1 MPGREIGYCTHV
13 ESAVILKCQLS
24 RYENDLHDLAECFP
38 EYAANVTAPSQLAV
52 GDICL
57 AKYLSD
63 GNWYRAQILKVTRES
78 YYVEFID
85 YANTDFV
92 QKSNVRD
99 LISPQVELPR
109 TCIDVQLQDVHV
121 TDIDICKAKTWL
133 ETKLIEQ
140 VAILDISS
148 RNGDIVEAYVFLEN
162 EETSINDQL
171 YSNFALEEHAAA
183 DEEVEFE
190 KEISEKQEPNMGN
203 ELTES
208 KESLKSLVSEIAL
221 QQTSFQQF
229 KSATLSSRESVLC
242 THVESCITIH
252 CQLSE
257 RYKADLQDI
266 SLILLRDPPNIGLT
280 FDHIQIGKA
289 LLAKSLEDET
299 WYRGCVNSIDQSGIT
314 VSYVDFGNKETLPP
328 QNLAEI
334 TDEKLLEVPATCIQ
348 CLLQDVYETD
358 IEVEK
363 TKSWLETNIME
374 KNLIIQI
381 LESTEELNEKLVYAY
396 YADKQSEVPINDQI
410 YELFP
415 GEEVEIEEKQG
426 NGKVMENQEDIFP
439 SEISET
445 SPREG
450 NKEFC
455 YPQLSKGSVEG
466 AECTL
471 VEKSNTI
478 KCQLT
483 KCKDQLEKL
492 MNSIAN
498 LNESLFS
505 LAIPKEKMAC
515 IAPYHQDLC
524 LYRAKILS
532 VSEATS
538 KVEFVDFGNIDDV
551 INEDFRAIPEE
562 LLKPNVFCVKCVL
575 FGVNVLPE
583 YENAAV
589 ECLNRLVVEDAPE
602 ISLVVHDFENNI
614 ATVTLKKNSVNIN
627 EFLQRH
633 YGLSKSF
640 HDTEINLGD
649 EIQILIPKTQSL
661 ASFGCQLA
669 NRVNDIKALTQEL
682 VVAFGDGL
690 PLLEHFAIGTP
701 CCAIGDDNLYYRS
714 VIENV
719 NNDLV
724 TIRFVDFGIIKGL
737 KKDRL
742 YKLPKK
748 FLLLPTQGFIGK
760 LYDVQ
765 PLEDNNAWTEEAI
778 NYFNTICR
786 DIVLNATI
794 VDMKENVFLLTL
806 VMDNG
811 DILSEHLT
819 QRNLA
824 KCKERRLSN
833 SLEEQKPLVNG
844 YG

>member
-1 MPGREIGYCTHV
+1 M
-13 ESAVILKCQLS
+13 
-24 RYENDLHDLAECFP
+24 
-38 EYAANVTAPSQLAV
+38 APSQLAV

-57 AKYLSD
+57 AKYSSD
-63 GNWYRAQILKVTRES
+63 GDWYRAQILKVTCEG

-85 YANTDFV
+85 YANTDLV
-92 QKSNVRD
+92 QKSDVRD
-99 LISPQVELPR
+99 LISPQAVLPR

-121 TDIDICKAKTWL
+121 TDINISKAKIWL

-140 VAILDISS
+140 VAILDICS
-148 RNGDIVEAYVFLEN
+148 RNGNIVEAYVFLEN

-171 YSNFALEEHAAA
+171 YRNFALEEHAAA

-190 KEISEKQEPNMGN
+190 KEISEKQERNMGN
-203 ELTES
+203 ELTDC
-208 KESLKSLVSEIAL
+208 KDSLKSLVSEIAS
-221 QQTSFQQF
+221 QQISFQEF
-229 KSATLSSRESVLC
+229 KPATLSSRESVLC

-299 WYRGCVNSIDQSGIT
+299 WYRGCVTNIDESGIT
-314 VSYVDFGNKETLPP
+314 VSYVDFGNTETLPP

-334 TDEKLLEVPATCIQ
+334 AHEKLLEVPATCIQ
-348 CLLQDVYETD
+348 CILEDVFETD
-358 IEVEK
+358 IEVQK
-363 TKSWLETNIME
+363 TKSWLEANIME
-374 KNLIIQI
+374 KNLLIQI
-381 LESTEELNEKLVYAY
+381 SESIGEMNEKLVYAY
-396 YADKQSEVPINDQI
+396 YADKQSETSINDQI

-415 GEEVEIEEKQG
+415 GEEVEIEENQE
-426 NGKVMENQEDIFP
+426 NGKIMENQEDTVT

-450 NKEFC
+450 GKEFF
-455 YPQLSKGSVEG
+455 YPQLSSGSVE
-466 AECTL
+466 AAVCTV
-471 VEKSNTI
+471 VEKSNTLR
-478 KCQLT
+478 CQLT

-492 MNSIAN
+492 MDSIASM
-498 LNESLFS
+498 NESLKS
-505 LAIPKEKMAC
+505 LAIPKENMAC

-538 KVEFVDFGNIDDV
+538 KVEFVDHGNIDDV

-575 FGVNVLPE
+575 GGVNILPE
-583 YENAAV
+583 YEDDAV
-589 ECLNRLVVEDAPE
+589 EYLNRTVVEDAPE
-602 ISLVVHDFENNI
+602 ISLVVHDFKNNI
-614 ATVTLKKNSVNIN
+614 ATVTLKQDSVNVN
-627 EFLQRH
+627 EYVQGQ
-633 YGLSKSF
+633 YGLSESF
-640 HDTEINLGD
+640 QETEINLGD
-649 EIQILIPKTQSL
+649 KIQILIPKTQSL

-669 NRVNDIKALTQEL
+669 NRVNDIKTLTQEL
-682 VVAFGDGL
+682 MVAFENGL
-690 PLLEHFAIGTP
+690 PLLENFAVGTP
-701 CCAIGDDNLYYRS
+701 CCTTRDDNFYYRG

-724 TIRFVDFGIIKGL
+724 TIRFVDFGTIKEVR
-737 KKDRL
+737 KDHL
-742 YKLPKK
+742 CKLPKN
-748 FLLLPTQGFIGK
+748 FFSLPAQSFIGS
-760 LYDVQ
+760 LYD
-765 PLEDNNAWTEEAI
+765 LEPFGDDNEWAEEAI
-778 NYFNTICR
+778 DCFNNICR
-786 DIVLNATI
+786 DTVLSATI
-794 VDMKENVFLLTL
+794 VDMKDNIYLITL
-806 VMDNG
+806 AMDNG
-811 DILSEHLT
+811 DTLSKHLS

-833 SLEEQKPLVNG
+833 FLEEQKSLVNG

>member
-1 MPGREIGYCTHV
+1 M
-13 ESAVILKCQLS
+13 KCQLS
-24 RYENDLHDLAECFP
+24 RYENDLHDLAKSFP
-38 EYAANVTAPSQLAV
+38 IYAADVTAPSQLAV

-57 AKYLSD
+57 AKYSSD
-63 GNWYRAQILKVTRES
+63 DNWYRAQILKVTGEG

-85 YANTDFV
+85 YANTDLV
-92 QKSNVRD
+92 QKSDVRD
-99 LISPQVELPR
+99 LISSQVVLPR

-121 TDIDICKAKTWL
+121 TDIDISKAKIWL

-162 EETSINDQL
+162 GETSINDQL
-171 YSNFALEEHAAA
+171 YSNFALEEHAAS

-208 KESLKSLVSEIAL
+208 KESLKSLVPEIAS

-266 SLILLRDPPNIGLT
+266 SLILLKDPPNIGLT
-280 FDHIQIGKA
+280 FSHIQIGKA

-299 WYRGCVNSIDQSGIT
+299 WYRGCVSNIDESGIT

-334 TDEKLLEVPATCIQ
+334 THEKLLEVPATCIQ
-348 CLLQDVYETD
+348 CLLQDVFETD
-358 IEVEK
+358 IEVQK
-363 TKSWLETNIME
+363 TKSWLEANIME
-374 KNLIIQI
+374 KNLLIQI
-381 LESTEELNEKLVYAY
+381 SESTEETNEKLVYAY
-396 YADKQSEVPINDQI
+396 YADKQSEASINDQI

-415 GEEVEIEEKQG
+415 GEEVEIEENQE
-426 NGKVMENQEDIFP
+426 NGKVMENQKDKVT

-450 NKEFC
+450 SKEFC
-455 YPQLSKGSVEG
+455 YPQLSKGSVES
-466 AECTL
+466 AECTV

-492 MNSIAN
+492 MATIASM
-498 LNESLFS
+498 NESLKS
-505 LAIPKEKMAC
+505 LAIPKENMAC

-538 KVEFVDFGNIDDV
+538 KVEFVDYGNIDDV

-562 LLKPNVFCVKCVL
+562 LLKPNVFCVECVL

-583 YENAAV
+583 YEDDAV
-589 ECLNRLVVEDAPE
+589 EYLNRTVVEDTPE
-602 ISLVVHDFENNI
+602 ISLVVHDLENNI
-614 ATVTLKKNSVNIN
+614 ATVTLKQNSVNIN
-627 EFLQRH
+627 EFLQGE
-633 YGLSKSF
+633 YGLSERF
-640 HDTEINLGD
+640 HETEINVGD
-649 EIQILIPKTQSL
+649 KIQIFIPKTQSL

-669 NRVNDIKALTQEL
+669 NRVDDIKALTQEL
-682 VVAFGDGL
+682 TVAFGNGL
-690 PLLEHFAIGTP
+690 PLLKNFAVGTP

-714 VIENV
+714 VIENL

-724 TIRFVDFGIIKGL
+724 TIRYVDFGIIKGL
-737 KKDRL
+737 RKDRL
-742 YKLPKK
+742 YKLPKS
-748 FLLLPTQGFIGK
+748 FLLLPAQGFRGSF
-760 LYDVQ
+760 YDLQ
-765 PLEDNNAWTEEAI
+765 PFGDNNAWTEEAI

-786 DIVLNATI
+786 DAVLNATV
-794 VDMKENVFLLTL
+794 VDMKENVVLITLTK
-806 VMDNG
+806 DNG
-811 DILSEHLT
+811 DTLSEHLT

-833 SLEEQKPLVNG
+833 SLEEQKPFVNG